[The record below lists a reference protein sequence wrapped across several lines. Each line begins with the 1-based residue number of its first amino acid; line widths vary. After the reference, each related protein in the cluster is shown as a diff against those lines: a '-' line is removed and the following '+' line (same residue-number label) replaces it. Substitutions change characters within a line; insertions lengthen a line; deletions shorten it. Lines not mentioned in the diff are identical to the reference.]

1 MVNEKHEVTNA
12 RFTDDTKSTW
22 EFVWENLQLLCL
34 GLTIAGQILIGG
46 SYVIGQGIWLVSNV
60 ICLTRDFVL
69 RRPMADKVKNAT
81 LTAITL
87 TLVINYFL
95 GIF

>member
-12 RFTDDTKSTW
+12 RFTDDIKSTW

-46 SYVIGQGIWLVSNV
+46 SNV

-69 RRPMADKVKNAT
+69 HRPMADKVKNAV